1 MARKDLREQITIFP
15 PDGKPGEKHSLL
27 NARDLITHKGW
38 TTTPQSPEQ
47 FTSVADLMSSA
58 SREPTP
64 EEVARQALIN
74 KPIDQMTREEVLA
87 YAEEEFQAK
96 IDKRL
101 NLAKAIDR
109 LKEIADA
116 SNFKLKFSTDEAA
129 TGDDEDEDGKDEDEK
144 SEDQTDEDAKDE
156 DEKSDSEG
164 DEDGENKDED
174 GEGDKA

>member
-38 TTTPQSPEQ
+38 STTPQSPEQ

-58 SREPTP
+58 TREPTP

-74 KPIDQMTREEVLA
+74 KPIDKMTREEILA

-116 SNFKLKFSTDEAA
+116 SNFKLKFSDDEAA
-129 TGDDEDEDGKDEDEK
+129 NSDDEDEDVKD
-144 SEDQTDEDAKDE
+144 EDQTDEDADKSDDKEDGDE
-156 DEKSDSEG
+156 SDDEKK
-164 DEDGENKDED
+164 EDGED
-174 GEGDKA
+174 DKS

>member
-38 TTTPQSPEQ
+38 STTPQSPEQ
-47 FTSVADLMSSA
+47 FTPVADLMSSA

-74 KPIDQMTREEVLA
+74 KPIDKMTREEVLA

-109 LKEIADA
+109 LQEIADA
-116 SNFKLKFSTDEAA
+116 SNFKLKFSDDEAA
-129 TGDDEDEDGKDEDEK
+129 SGDDEKQDDADK
-144 SEDQTDEDAKDE
+144 SDEDAEKQDGDDKDE
-156 DEKSDSEG
+156 EG
-164 DEDGENKDED
+164 LEDQ
-174 GEGDKA
+174 A

>member
-38 TTTPQSPEQ
+38 STTPQSPEQ

-58 SREPTP
+58 TREPTP

-74 KPIDQMTREEVLA
+74 KPIDKMTREEILA

-116 SNFKLKFSTDEAA
+116 SNFKLKFSDDETAN
-129 TGDDEDEDGKDEDEK
+129 GDDEKQDDADQSDEDAEKQDEDGDDKDEEG
-144 SEDQTDEDAKDE
+144 SGDQA
-156 DEKSDSEG
+156 
-164 DEDGENKDED
+164 
-174 GEGDKA
+174 

>member
-47 FTSVADLMSSA
+47 FTAVADLLSSA

-74 KPIDQMTREEVLA
+74 KPIDKMTREEVLA

-101 NLAKAIDR
+101 NLTKAIDR

-116 SNFKLKFSTDEAA
+116 SNFKLKFSDDEAA
-129 TGDDEDEDGKDEDEK
+129 NSDDEDEDAKD
-144 SEDQTDEDAKDE
+144 EDQTDEDAEKQE
-156 DEKSDSEG
+156 DADKSDDKE
-164 DEDGENKDED
+164 DEDGDEKKEE
-174 GEGDKA
+174 GEGDKS

>member
-38 TTTPQSPEQ
+38 STTPQSPEQ
-47 FTSVADLMSSA
+47 FTPVADLMSSA

-74 KPIDQMTREEVLA
+74 KPIDKMTREEVLA

-109 LKEIADA
+109 LQEIADA
-116 SNFKLKFSTDEAA
+116 SNFKLKFSDDETAN
-129 TGDDEDEDGKDEDEK
+129 GDDEKQDDADQSDEDAEKQDEDGDDKDEEG
-144 SEDQTDEDAKDE
+144 SEDQA
-156 DEKSDSEG
+156 
-164 DEDGENKDED
+164 
-174 GEGDKA
+174 

>member
-38 TTTPQSPEQ
+38 STTPQSPEQ
-47 FTSVADLMSSA
+47 FTPVADLMSSA

-74 KPIDQMTREEVLA
+74 KPIDKMTREEVLA

-109 LKEIADA
+109 LQEIADA
-116 SNFKLKFSTDEAA
+116 SNFKLKFSDDEAA
-129 TGDDEDEDGKDEDEK
+129 SGDDEKDDQSDEDDEKQDDADKSDEDAEKQDEDGDDKEEEG
-144 SEDQTDEDAKDE
+144 SGDQA
-156 DEKSDSEG
+156 
-164 DEDGENKDED
+164 
-174 GEGDKA
+174 

>member
-38 TTTPQSPEQ
+38 STTPQSPEQ

-58 SREPTP
+58 TREPTP

-74 KPIDQMTREEVLA
+74 KPIDKMTREEILA

-116 SNFKLKFSTDEAA
+116 SNFKLKFSDDEAA
-129 TGDDEDEDGKDEDEK
+129 NSDDEDEDVKD
-144 SEDQTDEDAKDE
+144 EDQTDEDADE
-156 DEKSDSEG
+156 SDDKEDDDEKK
-164 DEDGENKDED
+164 EDGED
-174 GEGDKA
+174 DKS

>member
-38 TTTPQSPEQ
+38 STTPQSPEQ

-58 SREPTP
+58 TREPTP

-74 KPIDQMTREEVLA
+74 KPIDKMTREEILA

-116 SNFKLKFSTDEAA
+116 SNFKLKFSDDEAA
-129 TGDDEDEDGKDEDEK
+129 SGDDEEDDQSDEDAEKQDDADKSDEDAEKQDEDGDDKEEEG
-144 SEDQTDEDAKDE
+144 SGDQA
-156 DEKSDSEG
+156 
-164 DEDGENKDED
+164 
-174 GEGDKA
+174 

>member
-47 FTSVADLMSSA
+47 FTSVADLLSTA
-58 SREPTP
+58 AREPTP

-74 KPIDQMTREEVLA
+74 TPIDKMTREEILA

-116 SNFKLKFSTDEAA
+116 SNFKLKFSDDKTDE
-129 TGDDEDEDGKDEDEK
+129 GEDEQEDET
-144 SEDQTDEDAKDE
+144 SEDAASNGE
-156 DEKSDSEG
+156 DEGSNEPDSEEG
-164 DEDGENKDED
+164 DQQEE
-174 GEGDKA
+174 GEGN

>member
-38 TTTPQSPEQ
+38 STTPQSPEQ

-58 SREPTP
+58 TREPTP

-74 KPIDQMTREEVLA
+74 KPIDKMTREEILA

-109 LKEIADA
+109 LQEIADA
-116 SNFKLKFSTDEAA
+116 SNFKLKFSDDETAN
-129 TGDDEDEDGKDEDEK
+129 GDDEKQDDADQSDEDAEKQDEDGDDKDEEG
-144 SEDQTDEDAKDE
+144 SEDQT
-156 DEKSDSEG
+156 
-164 DEDGENKDED
+164 
-174 GEGDKA
+174 

>member
-38 TTTPQSPEQ
+38 STTPQSPEQ

-58 SREPTP
+58 TREPTP
-64 EEVARQALIN
+64 EEVARQVLIN
-74 KPIDQMTREEVLA
+74 KPIDKMTREEVLA

-116 SNFKLKFSTDEAA
+116 SNFKLKFSDDEAA
-129 TGDDEDEDGKDEDEK
+129 SGDDEKDDQSDEDDEKQDDADKSDEDGDDKEEEG
-144 SEDQTDEDAKDE
+144 SGDQA
-156 DEKSDSEG
+156 
-164 DEDGENKDED
+164 
-174 GEGDKA
+174 

>member
-74 KPIDQMTREEVLA
+74 KPIDKMTREEILA

-109 LKEIADA
+109 LQEIADA
-116 SNFKLKFSTDEAA
+116 SNFKLKFSDDETAN
-129 TGDDEDEDGKDEDEK
+129 GDDEKQDDADQSDEDAEKQDEDGDDKDEEG
-144 SEDQTDEDAKDE
+144 SEDQT
-156 DEKSDSEG
+156 
-164 DEDGENKDED
+164 
-174 GEGDKA
+174 

>member
-38 TTTPQSPEQ
+38 STTPQSPEQ

-58 SREPTP
+58 TREPTP

-74 KPIDQMTREEVLA
+74 KPIDKMTREEILA

-116 SNFKLKFSTDEAA
+116 SNFKLKFSDDEAA
-129 TGDDEDEDGKDEDEK
+129 SGDDEEDDQSDEDAEKQDEDGDDKDEEG
-144 SEDQTDEDAKDE
+144 SEDQA
-156 DEKSDSEG
+156 
-164 DEDGENKDED
+164 
-174 GEGDKA
+174 

>member
-38 TTTPQSPEQ
+38 TTTPQSKEQ
-47 FTSVADLMSSA
+47 FTSVADLMSTA
-58 SREPTP
+58 SRTPSP
-64 EEVARQALIN
+64 EEVERQALLS
-74 KPIDQMTREEVLA
+74 KPIDKMTREEVLA
-87 YAEEEFQAK
+87 YAEEAFQTK

-109 LKEIADA
+109 LKEIADS

-129 TGDDEDEDGKDEDEK
+129 AGDDKDEDEDEKDQDGDDADAKDEDEK
-144 SEDQTDEDAKDE
+144 SED
-156 DEKSDSEG
+156 
-164 DEDGENKDED
+164 KDED
-174 GEGDKA
+174 GDEEEQKKEGEGDDA

>member
-38 TTTPQSPEQ
+38 STTPQSPEQ

-58 SREPTP
+58 TREPTP

-74 KPIDQMTREEVLA
+74 KPIDKMTREEVLA

-109 LKEIADA
+109 LQEIADA
-116 SNFKLKFSTDEAA
+116 SNFKLKFSDDETAN
-129 TGDDEDEDGKDEDEK
+129 GDDEKQDDADQSDEDAEKQDEDGDDKDEEG
-144 SEDQTDEDAKDE
+144 SEDQT
-156 DEKSDSEG
+156 
-164 DEDGENKDED
+164 
-174 GEGDKA
+174 

>member
-38 TTTPQSPEQ
+38 STTPQSPEQ

-58 SREPTP
+58 TREPTP

-74 KPIDQMTREEVLA
+74 KPIDKMTREEVLA

-109 LKEIADA
+109 LKEIADV
-116 SNFKLKFSTDEAA
+116 SNFKLKFSDDEAA
-129 TGDDEDEDGKDEDEK
+129 SGDDEKDDQSDEDAEKQDDADKSDEDAEKQDEDGDDKEEEG
-144 SEDQTDEDAKDE
+144 SGDQA
-156 DEKSDSEG
+156 
-164 DEDGENKDED
+164 
-174 GEGDKA
+174 

>member
-38 TTTPQSPEQ
+38 STTPQSPEQ

-58 SREPTP
+58 TREPTP

-74 KPIDQMTREEVLA
+74 KPIDKMTREEILA

-116 SNFKLKFSTDEAA
+116 SNFKLKFSDDEAA
-129 TGDDEDEDGKDEDEK
+129 SGDDEKDDQSDEDDEKQDDTDKSDEDAEKQDEDGDDKDE
-144 SEDQTDEDAKDE
+144 
-156 DEKSDSEG
+156 EG
-164 DEDGENKDED
+164 
-174 GEGDKA
+174 

>member
-38 TTTPQSPEQ
+38 STTPQSPEQ
-47 FTSVADLMSSA
+47 FTPVADLMSSA

-74 KPIDQMTREEVLA
+74 KPIDKMTREEVLA

-116 SNFKLKFSTDEAA
+116 SNFKLKFSDDEAA
-129 TGDDEDEDGKDEDEK
+129 SGDDEKDDQSDEDDEKQDDADKSDEDAEKQDEDGDDKDEEG
-144 SEDQTDEDAKDE
+144 SEDQA
-156 DEKSDSEG
+156 
-164 DEDGENKDED
+164 
-174 GEGDKA
+174 

>member
-15 PDGKPGEKHSLL
+15 PNGKPGEKHSLL

-38 TTTPQSPEQ
+38 TTTPQSKEQ
-47 FTSVADLMSSA
+47 FTSVADLMSTA
-58 SREPTP
+58 SRTPTP
-64 EEVARQALIN
+64 EEVERQALIN

-109 LKEIADA
+109 LQEIADA
-116 SNFKLKFSTDEAA
+116 SNFKLKFSDDEAA
-129 TGDDEDEDGKDEDEK
+129 SGDDEKDDQSDEDDEQQDEDGDDKDEEG
-144 SEDQTDEDAKDE
+144 SEDQA
-156 DEKSDSEG
+156 
-164 DEDGENKDED
+164 
-174 GEGDKA
+174 